1 MAVYLFLCPTPPLP
15 SSLSHALRVVVLVLH
30 WGAQLTLRLS
40 PVFVCFLH
48 GPPPTSHPHAL
59 IHYLHGPCSI
69 LSQSIVASLVSIR
82 LLLHSALK
90 FENEDGVTG
99 NKVSKEIGNVTADT
113 TLSFE

>member
-1 MAVYLFLCPTPPLP
+1 MHSELLSLYCTGAP
-15 SSLSHALRVVVLVLH
+15 SSRCVYRPYLCAFSTA
-30 WGAQLTLRLS
+30 
-40 PVFVCFLH
+40 
-48 GPPPTSHPHAL
+48 PPPTSHPHAL

-69 LSQSIVASLVSIR
+69 VSQSIVASLVSIR

>member
-1 MAVYLFLCPTPPLP
+1 MLSPLPPHLSSPHTTSSPPPLHDP
-15 SSLSHALRVVVLVLH
+15 R
-30 WGAQLTLRLS
+30 
-40 PVFVCFLH
+40 
-48 GPPPTSHPHAL
+48 
-59 IHYLHGPCSI
+59 SI